1 MLRTDIIMVK
11 IKEIKES
18 LKIVEENLPEDLE
31 SFLNLGLIKDGIYKR
46 VEFCIQN
53 VIDIC
58 GVINSDLELGI
69 PSSEEAIVENLVKK
83 GILSSETGK
92 IVKEMRGFRNFLV
105 HRYGKIDDTIAYENI
120 VTGLENFYKFLD
132 EIREFSKSSTKT

>member
-11 IKEIKES
+11 IKEIEES

-92 IVKEMRGFRNFLV
+92 IVHEMRGFRNFLV

-120 VTGLENFYKFLD
+120 VTGRENFYKFLD